1 MIRRFAC
8 LALLA
13 SAACSHTPDVTNG
26 TMPTA
31 HVAGA
36 AAPAGQDW
44 TQVVS
49 ETPEGGFRMGNPNA
63 PLKLVEYGSRTCPVC
78 GMFGREGMEPLE
90 QGYVKTG
97 KVSYEFREFLV
108 HGSPD
113 LPPAL
118 LGRCVGTAAFFP
130 VLEAMYQGQEQFE
143 QKMMD
148 TAATGALQQ
157 KLQGATPPQIAQGWA
172 DYMGYVDF
180 MKQRGLPEAK
190 ARACLADEKAIDRIT
205 AVMNDAQANKDVTGT
220 PTFILNGRKLDALS
234 WAQLEPLLKQA
245 GA

>member
-13 SAACSHTPDVTNG
+13 AAACSHTPDVTNG

-31 HVAGA
+31 QVTGA
-36 AAPAGQDW
+36 KPPAGQDW

-49 ETPEGGFRMGNPNA
+49 ETPDGGYRMGNPNA
-63 PLKLVEYGSRTCPVC
+63 PLKLVEYGSRTCPTC
-78 GMFGREGMEPLE
+78 GRFGREGMEPLE
-90 QGYVKTG
+90 NGYVKTG
-97 KVSYEFREFLV
+97 KVSYEFREYLV

-113 LPPAL
+113 LPPAI

-130 VLEAMYQGQEQFE
+130 VLEAMYQGQDQFE
-143 QKMMD
+143 QKLMD
-148 TAATGALQQ
+148 QNATSALEQ
-157 KLQGATPPQIAQGWA
+157 KLQGAPPPQVAQAWA

-190 ARACLADEKAIDRIT
+190 ARACLSDQKGIDRIIQ
-205 AVMNDAQANKDVTGT
+205 VMNDAQQNKDVTST
-220 PTFILNGRKLDALS
+220 PTFILNGQKLDVAG
-234 WAQLEPLLKQA
+234 WDQLEPALKQA